1 MSEEWVLWLFEGI
14 VVAAALMIL
23 FSRSVF
29 QAGLNLLVVVLC
41 IGVIF
46 GLYGSE
52 FLFIS
57 QIMVYGGGI
66 LVLILF
72 ATMVTARKGSLSTET
87 ANAFS
92 IPNLLAASGVIV
104 IITVWVMAYQ
114 PRGVPYV
121 IKTSALGQKLI
132 LDYSLPLEVA
142 GVLLLVS
149 LIGAILSSI
158 QKPNAL

>member
-1 MSEEWVLWLFEGI
+1 MSSEWVVWVFEGI
-14 VVAAALMIL
+14 TLAAALMIL
-23 FSRSVF
+23 FGRSVF
-29 QAGLNLLVVVLC
+29 HAGLNLLVVVLC

-72 ATMVTARKGSLSTET
+72 ATMLTAKNSSLPKEWG
-87 ANAFS
+87 NKFS
-92 IPNLLAASGVIV
+92 FPILLVAAAVIV
-104 IITVWVMAYQ
+104 LVTVYAMAFQ

-121 IKTSALGQKLI
+121 VSPSELGKKLI
-132 LDYSLPLEVA
+132 VDYTLPLEVS
-142 GVLLLVS
+142 GILLLIS
-149 LIGAILSSI
+149 LIGAVLSST
-158 QKPNAL
+158 QKPSAP

>member
-1 MSEEWVLWLFEGI
+1 MKSEWVLWLFEGI
-14 VVAAALMIL
+14 ALGAALLIL

-29 QAGLNLLVVVLC
+29 HAGLNLLVVVLA

-72 ATMVTARKGSLSTET
+72 ATMVTAKQGVTDIP
-87 ANAFS
+87 AFNNFS
-92 IPNLLAASGVIV
+92 IPALIASSGVIV
-104 IITVWVMAYQ
+104 ILSVWVMAYQ
-114 PRGVPYV
+114 PKGVPYV
-121 IKTSALGQKLI
+121 VATSGLGKKLI
-132 LDYSLPLEVA
+132 LDYSLPLEIA
-142 GVLLLVS
+142 GVLLLIS
-149 LIGAILSSI
+149 LIGATLSAT
-158 QKPNAL
+158 QKPSRP